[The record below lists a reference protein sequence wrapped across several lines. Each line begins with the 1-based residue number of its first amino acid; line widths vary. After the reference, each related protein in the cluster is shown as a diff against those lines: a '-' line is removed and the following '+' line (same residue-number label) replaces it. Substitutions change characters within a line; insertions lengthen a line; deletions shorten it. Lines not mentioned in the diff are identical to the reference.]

1 MPKWLSILNNQ
12 PTLDMWLPLN
22 FFQRS
27 AVKSLHFLSIK
38 IQQKVWISIKQKHHR
53 VCYWLSCVD
62 QVPRSLGFA
71 LPSMD
76 LTKATCFRRQSLTNL
91 ISNHLYCVCV
101 LDYDAPLSE
110 AGDITPKYLR
120 AREIILEKGLKP
132 QGNKF
137 I

>member
-1 MPKWLSILNNQ
+1 M
-12 PTLDMWLPLN
+12 
-22 FFQRS
+22 
-27 AVKSLHFLSIK
+27 
-38 IQQKVWISIKQKHHR
+38 
-53 VCYWLSCVD
+53 
-62 QVPRSLGFA
+62 
-71 LPSMD
+71 
-76 LTKATCFRRQSLTNL
+76 
-91 ISNHLYCVCV
+91 CV